1 MARVR
6 EARLKNGEKGP
17 PSGIQIFLQGALA
30 KLGATL
36 VCPGMQSQRHL
47 WSGGLHIVPHA
58 LTSCLASLALLVEH
72 DCKS

>member
-36 VCPGMQSQRHL
+36 VR
-47 WSGGLHIVPHA
+47 
-58 LTSCLASLALLVEH
+58 SLCGPNGISVT
-72 DCKS
+72 

>member
-6 EARLKNGEKGP
+6 EARLKAGEKGP

-36 VCPGMQSQRHL
+36 VWPQRIFYAMVSQTYTRCASCADLMQ
-47 WSGGLHIVPHA
+47 GV
-58 LTSCLASLALLVEH
+58 TSVAGEA
-72 DCKS
+72 